1 VYISV
6 NLHILAFK
14 YGFSTLFCLIPV
26 LFQSYSSG
34 IPEESCHSC
43 GIPVEW
49 QDSCRNRWG
58 TVKYCPQREHP
69 SRWFLDPT
77 IQSSSKALALQG
89 FVVSKEHHKQ
99 KRKNE
104 KSCVWKPNPEP
115 VSFRGGRM
123 NLSRM
128 MWFDDNVY
136 SKLPVIMSFG
146 WDFFSERSRLSM
158 RSYEC

>member
-1 VYISV
+1 MYISV
-6 NLHILAFK
+6 NLHIHAFK

-99 KRKNE
+99 KQKKNE
-104 KSCVWKPNPEP
+104 KSCVRKPNPEP
-115 VSFRGGRM
+115 VSFRGGE
-123 NLSRM
+123 NE
-128 MWFDDNVY
+128 FVEDDVVRRQRLQQIAGDY
-136 SKLPVIMSFG
+136 VTWLGLLQWMQPVVNALV
-146 WDFFSERSRLSM
+146 W
-158 RSYEC
+158 